1 MTNKTSPN
9 PHNLFYMVR
18 DSQYDS
24 GRVLQLAIEKALSIE
39 DATANFNRSFP
50 PKENSSPIQVHSKE
64 SFLGWYSNFIPESV
78 RLLMDY
84 PGASGFSWQ
93 SEFFVSYG

>member
-1 MTNKTSPN
+1 MEQPS
-9 PHNLFYMVR
+9 LFYLVEDYR
-18 DSQYDS
+18 SES
-24 GRVLQLAIEKALSIE
+24 GRVLRLAIEKALSLE
-39 DATANFNRSFP
+39 DAIQAFNRSLP
-50 PKENSSPIQVHSKE
+50 AKEASLTRPIKVHSKE